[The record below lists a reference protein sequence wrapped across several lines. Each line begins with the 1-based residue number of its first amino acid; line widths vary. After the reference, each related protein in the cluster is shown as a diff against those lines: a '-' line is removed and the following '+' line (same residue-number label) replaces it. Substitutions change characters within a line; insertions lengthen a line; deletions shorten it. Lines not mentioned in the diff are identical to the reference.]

1 MIKFVADKSEKIY
14 DSVKGKGYALSYF
27 SLMKLFRN
35 KSVKVNGERI
45 SEGVVLKKGDV
56 VEIYA
61 PDEKIANYTVKYE
74 DENVLVVVKRDGV
87 LSEDLF
93 EELKKEYGKVF
104 FIHRLD
110 RNTEG
115 IMVFAK
121 NDVASVALADG
132 FKRRTFDKTYLATVG
147 GTFKV
152 KKGRLIGYLLKDA
165 EKSRVKIF
173 DDKVKGSEE
182 IITDY
187 AVVKENGNLSLLK
200 VKLVTGKT
208 HQIRAH
214 LAHAGH
220 PIAGDGKYGD
230 NALNRKCGAKK
241 QMLTA
246 YLLTFSFPKE
256 SPLFYL
262 DGKTFVMNKSEIRLQ
277 KAFDLSF
284 LENETKN

>member
-45 SEGVVLKKGDV
+45 NEEVVLKKGDV

-121 NDVASVALADG
+121 NEIASVALTDG

-152 KKGRLIGYLLKDA
+152 KKGRLIGYLIKDA

-173 DDKVKGSEE
+173 DDKVRGSEE

-246 YLLTFSFPKE
+246 YLLTLSFPKE

>member
-1 MIKFVADKSEKIY
+1 MIRFVADKSEKIY
-14 DSVKGKGYALSYF
+14 DSIKGKGYALSYF

-35 KSVKVNGERI
+35 KSVKLNGKRI
-45 SEGVVLKKGDV
+45 KADVLLKIGDT

-61 PDEKIANYTVKYE
+61 DDEKIANYTVKYE
-74 DENVLVVVKRDGV
+74 DENVLVVVKRAGV

-93 EELKKEYGKVF
+93 EELKKDYGKVF
-104 FIHRLD
+104 FVHRLD

-115 IMVFAK
+115 IMAFAR
-121 NDVASVALADG
+121 NEIAFGLMTDG
-132 FKRRTFDKTYLATVG
+132 FKKRVFDKTYLATVG

-152 KKGRLIGYLLKDA
+152 KKGRFVGYLVKDA
-165 EKSRVKIF
+165 EKSAVRIF
-173 DDKVKGSEE
+173 DDNVKGSEE

-187 AVVKENGNLSLLK
+187 EVVKENENLSLLK

-214 LAHAGH
+214 LAHVGH
-220 PIAGDGKYGD
+220 PVAGDGKYGD

-246 YLLTFSFPKE
+246 YSLTFSFPKE

-262 DGKTFVMNKSEIRLQ
+262 DGKTFVMNESEIRLQ
-277 KAFDLSF
+277 KAFDLSY
-284 LENETKN
+284 L